1 MVAAVRMTY
10 RVRAQRDGRW
20 WVLSVPDVPGAL
32 SQVRSL
38 ADAKDWI
45 REAIAAVVNVDPD
58 SFDIELDVELP
69 TLSRDVRTV
78 RRAVSDAERAQREA
92 AALSRQLV
100 AELRAAGVTVVD
112 TAALLDISPQRVSQ
126 LANS

>member
-1 MVAAVRMTY
+1 
-10 RVRAQRDGRW
+10 
-20 WVLSVPDVPGAL
+20 VLSVPDVPGAL

-45 REAIAAVVNVDPD
+45 REAIAAVVNVDPN

-78 RRAVSDAERAQREA
+78 RRAVSDAERAQRKA

>member
-20 WVLSVPDVPGAL
+20 RVLSVPDVPGAL

-58 SFDIELDVELP
+58 SFD
-69 TLSRDVRTV
+69 
-78 RRAVSDAERAQREA
+78 
-92 AALSRQLV
+92 
-100 AELRAAGVTVVD
+100 
-112 TAALLDISPQRVSQ
+112 
-126 LANS
+126 N